1 LFPVVEALGVAK
13 LYRLD
18 GVEVW
23 ALDGVELVVER
34 GDSVAIMGPSGS
46 GKSTLLGL
54 LGGLDRPTRGVLR
67 FNGREVN
74 SLSEDELA
82 SVGQEDAE
90 LAVVDLA
97 GGARVLA
104 LHPHRG
110 GPFLQ
115 NPVSSTTS
123 TAAGSP
129 RCSTT

>member
-1 LFPVVEALGVAK
+1 VVEALGVSK
-13 LYRLD
+13 VYRLD
-18 GVEVW
+18 GVEVR
-23 ALDGVELVVER
+23 ALGGVDLVVER

-54 LGGLDRPTRGVLR
+54 LGGLDRPTSGTLR
-67 FNGREVN
+67 FDGRDVNG
-74 SLSEDELA
+74 LSEDQLA
-82 SVGQEDAE
+82 SVGQEGAQ

-104 LHPHRG
+104 LHPHQG
-110 GPFLQ
+110 GPFSQ

-123 TAAGSP
+123 TSAGSL